1 VPFLIAETYLSELVV
16 QDIDTLILGCTHYP
30 LLIPVLEKVVGNGI
44 RIVDSAETTAK
55 YTADLLKE
63 LNLLTDNETEGK
75 MENYVTDL
83 PVRFKRVARRFLGR
97 EINHVSPVHLS

>member
-1 VPFLIAETYLSELVV
+1 MASGLW
-16 QDIDTLILGCTHYP
+16 
-30 LLIPVLEKVVGNGI
+30 IPQRQKQNI
-44 RIVDSAETTAK
+44 RPI
-55 YTADLLKE
+55 LLKE

-75 MENYVTDL
+75 MENYMTDL

>member
-1 VPFLIAETYLSELVV
+1 MASGLW
-16 QDIDTLILGCTHYP
+16 
-30 LLIPVLEKVVGNGI
+30 IPQRQKQNI
-44 RIVDSAETTAK
+44 RPI
-55 YTADLLKE
+55 LLKE

-83 PVRFKRVARRFLGR
+83 PVRFKRVAQRFLGR